1 MVVAIVVTVG
11 AADGGTGT
19 NTVTRDVAEVIGSGL
34 VVEGDCTED
43 AGSVEDGKGMVM
55 RLVAVTTTT
64 VVSGISN
71 GAVKLFAEKMETEWA
86 VELKASMVVFQSV
99 RTLQKQCDQR

>member
-1 MVVAIVVTVG
+1 VVVAVVVTVG

-19 NTVTRDVAEVIGSGL
+19 NTVTRDVAEVDVAVGSGL
-34 VVEGDCTED
+34 VVEEDRTEV
-43 AGSVEDGKGMVM
+43 AESVEDGKGMVM

-64 VVSGISN
+64 VVSAISN

-86 VELKASMVVFQSV
+86 VELKASMVVFRSV
-99 RTLQKQCDQR
+99 RTL